1 MKGAKIYK
9 KAKRLH
15 LTKEQIDK
23 KVEYST
29 MIFFQMLQ
37 LNHTVRELKDFTTQ
51 DEKQE
56 LNLFLNMT
64 KRVISKLEKVYKVDT
79 EDSDEELNDAFYYMQ
94 EVTSEMT
101 ERLMFSFLN
110 GTEAQFLDSTK
121 FFKKTV

>member
-51 DEKQE
+51 QEKQE